1 MKCKECYF
9 VTPDYTPDCEN
20 GPCPLEITETE
31 RQLMMSS
38 ILLQMPDWQ
47 QHRIV
52 AGYRKLLQIQYAFDD
67 QDEDMQAL
75 IAFIEDAF
83 PGHDRSHIKDDKGDI
98 NTRYYELIE
107 MALNKTV
114 HKFDFFEAIMDRP
127 YSKEDEE

>member
-20 GPCPLEITETE
+20 SPCPLEITETE

-38 ILLQMPDWQ
+38 ILLQIPDWQ

-52 AGYRKLLQIQYAFDD
+52 NGYRKLLQIQYAFNDE
-67 QDEDMQAL
+67 DEDMQAL

-83 PGHDRSHIKDDKGDI
+83 PGHDRSHIKDENGDI
-98 NTRYYELIE
+98 NNRYFELID
-107 MALNKTV
+107 MALDRKV
-114 HKFDFFEAIMDRP
+114 HAFDFFEATMDKP